1 MTSEVERNK
10 ALIRAHY
17 EATVN
22 HFDPALIEEQVADD
36 FFDHAAGTRLGPEGV
51 KQHIQALKTVFPDLH
66 VTLED
71 LIAEG
76 DKVAVRACWR
86 GTHSAEF
93 RGVPPSRRLVA
104 FIGMVVWRVA
114 DGQIRERWAAV
125 DILGPL
131 REAAAHA
138 GAPLRA

>member
-1 MTSEVERNK
+1 MMNGVERNK

-22 HFDPALIEEQVADD
+22 RFDPAAINEQVADN

-66 VTLED
+66 VTIED
-71 LIAEG
+71 LIAE
-76 DKVAVRACWR
+76 DDRVAVRACWQ

-93 RGVPPSRRLVA
+93 RSVPPSRKLVE
-104 FIGMVVWRVA
+104 FTGMVFWRIA
-114 DGQIRERWAAV
+114 DGRIRERWASV

-131 REAAAHA
+131 REAAQ
-138 GAPLRA
+138 L

>member
-1 MTSEVERNK
+1 MTNGLERNK

-22 HFDPALIEEQVADD
+22 RVDQAAIDKQVADD

-51 KQHIQALKTVFPDLH
+51 KQHIQALKSALPDLH
-66 VTLED
+66 VTIED

-76 DKVAVRACWR
+76 DRVAVRARWR

-93 RGVPPSRRLVA
+93 RGVAPSRKRIE
-104 FIGMVVWRVA
+104 FTGMVFWRIA
-114 DGQIRERWAAV
+114 DGKIRERWASV

-131 REAAAHA
+131 REVA
-138 GAPLRA
+138 